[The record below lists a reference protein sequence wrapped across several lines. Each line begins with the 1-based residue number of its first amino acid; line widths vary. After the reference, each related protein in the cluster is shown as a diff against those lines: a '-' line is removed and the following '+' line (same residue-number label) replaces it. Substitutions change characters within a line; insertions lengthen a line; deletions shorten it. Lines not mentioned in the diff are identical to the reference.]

1 MIYMVATTELTRA
14 YRAALLLTASTRG
27 AEAAVTRAI
36 DKGCSAILRNTIVAA
51 LDWRGP
57 ADAASCAAPPLG
69 WVLTLPRAQRQC
81 FVLRVLEGLPAGRCG
96 ALLEMS
102 PDEVNRAAANVAA
115 AHRAL
120 SAMLARQYDWPAPAA
135 GAA

>member
-1 MIYMVATTELTRA
+1 MASTTELTRA
-14 YRAALLLTASTRG
+14 YRTALLLTASTRG

-36 DKGCSAILRNTIVAA
+36 DQGCSAILRNTIVAA
-51 LDWRGP
+51 LAWSGP
-57 ADAASCAAPPLG
+57 ADAAGCATPPLG

-81 FVLRVLEGLPAGRCG
+81 FVLRILEGLPAGRCG

-102 PDEVNRAAANVAA
+102 PDEVNRAATNVAA
-115 AHRAL
+115 AHRGPCAAL
-120 SAMLARQYDWPAPAA
+120 PPPYEWAAPAA